1 MLATGAKATACS
13 SSILVPLESLWGCGG
28 EAGVLA
34 SSFLLGHRIP
44 APVVYRFECTPRMY
58 SCGVGLG
65 NRPPSA
71 WGRVEEVSVSIV
83 VVLAIVLRSL

>member
-1 MLATGAKATACS
+1 MLATGVKATDYS
-13 SSILVPLESLWGCGG
+13 SSILAPLESLWGCGG

-34 SSFLLGHRIP
+34 SSFFLGHRIP
-44 APVVYRFECTPRMY
+44 VPVVYRFECTPCMY

-71 WGRVEEVSVSIV
+71 WGPVEVSVSIV
-83 VVLAIVLRSL
+83 VVLAVVLRSL

>member
-1 MLATGAKATACS
+1 MLATGVKATDYS
-13 SSILVPLESLWGCGG
+13 SSSLVPLESLWGCGG
-28 EAGVLA
+28 EAAILA

-44 APVVYRFECTPRMY
+44 APVVYRFECTPHMY

-71 WGRVEEVSVSIV
+71 WGRVEVSVSII